1 MATPADEITVTEA
14 IQQLRALGYG
24 ADFSVA
30 PGGLVRCHVCGT
42 EHDPATLTVREVLR
56 VEGMSDP
63 DDEAAVFGLVCGRC
77 GTRGV
82 LVVPYGPAASA
93 DEAAVLTH
101 LANP

>member
-1 MATPADEITVTEA
+1 MASPADEITVTEA
-14 IQQLRALGYG
+14 IQQLRALGYR

-30 PGGLVRCHVCGT
+30 PGGLIRCRQCGT
-42 EHDPATLTVREVLR
+42 EHDPALMTVREVVR

-77 GTRGV
+77 GTRGI

-93 DEAAVLTH
+93 DDATVLTH
-101 LANP
+101 LAGP